1 MKQIETGNFNNISVP
16 VNTNDE
22 IGYLSISFNHM
33 ANEINRLVVKVYET
47 ELVKKDAEIKALQS
61 QINPHFLY
69 NTLGTIDSLAT
80 MHDDQRISVISR
92 SLAECSVITSAVA
105 ICRH

>member
-1 MKQIETGNFNNISVP
+1 MKKIETGNFNISVP
-16 VNTNDE
+16 VDTEDE

-33 ANEINRLVVKVYET
+33 TNEINRLVVKVYET

-69 NTLGTIDSLAT
+69 NTLGTIDSLASL
-80 MHDDQRISVISR
+80 HEHQRGQYVDDGSGNP
-92 SLAECSVITSAVA
+92 AD
-105 ICRH
+105 